1 MSYTIDKEEIDIAL
15 FKFLKSIYLFE
26 QREVELFKLKWNEVY
41 LLQLLIRQPGM
52 CVSEISKELRVLN
65 FETSRM
71 IKRLEKEGLVRR
83 ENANID
89 KRVVNIY
96 ITEGG
101 LEKVN
106 NIEAFSYETVKK
118 NFDKFPEETIHIL
131 LQGISQLDVLLDL
144 QDMNINI
151 KNIKLK

>member
-1 MSYTIDKEEIDIAL
+1 MISYTIDKKETDMAL

-26 QREVELFKLKWNEVY
+26 HREAELFNIKWDEVY
-41 LLQLLIRQPGM
+41 LLQLLIRQPGI
-52 CVSEISKELRVLN
+52 CVSEISKELRVFN

-71 IKRLEKEGLVRR
+71 IRRLEKEGLVRR

-96 ITEGG
+96 ITEAG

-106 NIEAFSYETVKK
+106 AIEAYNYETVKK
-118 NFDKFPEETIHIL
+118 NFDKFPEETIHML
-131 LQGISQLDVLLDL
+131 LKSISQLDVLLNL
-144 QDMNINI
+144 QDMNR
-151 KNIKLK
+151 K